1 MDFGL
6 SEQQEMLKKTA
17 RDFFKT
23 ELPKTLV
30 KELARDPKGYP
41 PALWKK
47 MADLGWVGLVLPEQ
61 YGGSDASFL
70 DLTILMEEM
79 GRACAPGPFL
89 STVVLGAL
97 TVLDLGT
104 EEQKK
109 AILPKVAKGDLVLT
123 MAVAEPHAIYRPDF
137 FEVEAK
143 HVAHHYTISG
153 TKLFVTDAHVAD
165 YIIVAAKTKG
175 GVTLFLVDAKTHG
188 VSCKLLPAMAG
199 ERQCEVKFDG
209 VKLTRADML
218 GGLNRGK
225 DYLDRVMHRAAV
237 AKCSEVLGG
246 LEQVLEISVQYAK
259 DRVAFGKPIGSYQA
273 IQHHCANML
282 NDLDSCRC
290 MTHRAAWMV
299 SEDMPCA
306 LEVSLAKAWMGQAS
320 RRITALGH
328 EIHGAMAFQHDHDM
342 HLFTKQ
348 AVVAEAS
355 FGSSAYHSEVVAKEL
370 GL

>member
-23 ELPKTLV
+23 ELPKMLV
-30 KELARDPKGYP
+30 KEIAKDPRGYP
-41 PALWKK
+41 PDLWKK

-97 TVLDLGT
+97 TVLELGT

-109 AILPKVAKGDLVLT
+109 AILPKVAKGELVLT
-123 MAVAEPHAIYRPDF
+123 MAIAEPHAVYRPDF

-143 HVAHHYTISG
+143 HVAHHYTVTG

-175 GVTLFLVDAKTHG
+175 GVTLFLVDAKTLG
-188 VSCKLLPAMAG
+188 VSCSLLPAMAG

-209 VKLTRADML
+209 VRLTKADIL
-218 GGLNRGK
+218 GGVNRGNN
-225 DYLDRVMHRAAV
+225 YLERVMQRAAA

-246 LEQVLEISVQYAK
+246 LEQVLEMTVQYAK
-259 DRVAFGKPIGSYQA
+259 DRIAFGKAIGTYQS

-290 MTHRAAWMV
+290 MTRRAAWLV
-299 SEDMPCA
+299 SEDLPCA
-306 LEVSLAKAWMGQAS
+306 LEVSLAKAWIGQAS
-320 RRITALGH
+320 RRITSLGH
-328 EIHGAMAFQHDHDM
+328 EVHGAIAFQHDHDM
-342 HLFTKQ
+342 HLYTKQ
-348 AVVAEAS
+348 AVVGEAS
-355 FGSSAYHSEVVAKEL
+355 FGSSAYHAEVVAKEL

>member
-6 SEQQEMLKKTA
+6 NEQQEMLKKTA

-30 KELARDPKGYP
+30 KELAKDPRGFQP
-41 PALWKK
+41 EMWKK

-70 DLTILMEEM
+70 DLTILLEEM

-97 TVLDLGT
+97 TVLELGN

-109 AILPKVAKGDLVLT
+109 AILPRVCRGEAFLT
-123 MAVAEPHAIYRPDF
+123 MAIGEPHAMYRPEA
-137 FEVEAK
+137 FEVEAR
-143 HVAHHYTISG
+143 HVAQDYTISG
-153 TKLFVTDAHVAD
+153 TKLFVTDGHVAD
-165 YIIVAAKTKG
+165 YFIVAAKTAG
-175 GVTLFLVDAKTHG
+175 GVTLFLVDAKAKG
-188 VSCKLLPAMAG
+188 VSSSLLPAMFG
-199 ERQCEVKFDG
+199 ERQAEVKFDS
-209 VKLTRADML
+209 VRLTEADIL
-218 GGLNRGK
+218 GGLNRGRE
-225 DYLDRVMHRAAV
+225 YLDRVMRRAAV

-246 LEQVLEISVQYAK
+246 LEYVLEISVQYAK
-259 DRVAFGKPIGSYQA
+259 DRVAFGKAIGSYQA

-290 MTHRAAWMV
+290 MTRRAAWLV
-299 SEDMPCA
+299 SEDLPCA
-306 LEVSLAKAWMGQAS
+306 LEVSLAKGLMGQAS

-355 FGSSAYHSEVVAKEL
+355 FGNNAYHSEVVAREI

>member
-1 MDFGL
+1 
-6 SEQQEMLKKTA
+6 
-17 RDFFKT
+17 
-23 ELPKTLV
+23 
-30 KELARDPKGYP
+30 
-41 PALWKK
+41 
-47 MADLGWVGLVLPEQ
+47 MA
-61 YGGSDASFL
+61 
-70 DLTILMEEM
+70 I
-79 GRACAPGPFL
+79 
-89 STVVLGAL
+89 
-97 TVLDLGT
+97 
-104 EEQKK
+104 
-109 AILPKVAKGDLVLT
+109 
-123 MAVAEPHAIYRPDF
+123 AEPHAIYKPDF

-165 YIIVAAKTKG
+165 HIIVAAKTKG
-175 GVTLFLVDAKTHG
+175 GVTLFLVDAKSPG
-188 VSCKLLPAMAG
+188 VTCTLLPAMAG

-209 VKLTRADML
+209 VKLTKSDML

-237 AKCSEVLGG
+237 AECSQVLGG
-246 LEQVLEISVQYAK
+246 LEYVLEISVQYAK
-259 DRVAFGKPIGSYQA
+259 DRVAFGKPIGTYQA

-290 MTHRAAWMV
+290 MTRRAAWLV
-299 SEDMPCA
+299 SEDLPCA

-320 RRITALGH
+320 RRMTALGH

-355 FGSSAYHSEVVAKEL
+355 FGSSAYHGEVVAKEL

>member
-30 KELARDPKGYP
+30 KEIAKDPKGYP
-41 PALWKK
+41 PELWKK

-61 YGGSDASFL
+61 YGGSGASFL

-79 GRACAPGPFL
+79 GRACLPGPFF

-97 TVLDLGT
+97 TVMDLGT

-109 AILPKVAKGDLVLT
+109 AILPKVAKGEIVVT
-123 MAVAEPHAIYRPDF
+123 MAIAEPHAIYNSDF

-143 HVAHHYTISG
+143 HVGHHYTISG

-175 GVTLFLVDAKTHG
+175 GATFFLVDAKSHG

-209 VKLTRADML
+209 VKLTKADML
-218 GGLNRGK
+218 GGVNRATE
-225 DYLDRVMHRAAV
+225 YLDKVMQRAAA
-237 AKCSEVLGG
+237 AKCSEMLGG
-246 LEQVLEISVQYAK
+246 AEQVLEISVQYAK
-259 DRVAFGKPIGSYQA
+259 DRIAFGKAIGSYQA

-282 NDLDSCRC
+282 NDIDGCRC
-290 MTHRAAWMV
+290 VTRRAAWLV
-299 SEDMPCA
+299 SEDLPCA
-306 LEVSLAKAWMGQAS
+306 MEVSLAKAWMGQACH
-320 RRITALGH
+320 RITCLGH
-328 EIHGAMAFQHDHDM
+328 EIHGAIAFQHDHDM
-342 HLFTKQ
+342 HLYFKQ
-348 AVVAEAS
+348 AVVGEAF
-355 FGSSAYHSEVVAKEL
+355 FGTSAYHGEVVAKEL

>member
-30 KELARDPKGYP
+30 KELAKEPKGYQP
-41 PALWKK
+41 GMWNK
-47 MADLGWVGLVLPEQ
+47 MADLGWVGLVLPEE
-61 YGGSDASFL
+61 YGGSGASFL
-70 DLTILMEEM
+70 DLAILLEEM

-97 TVLDLGT
+97 TVLELGT

-109 AILPKVAKGDLVLT
+109 AILPKVAKGELVLT
-123 MAVAEPHAIYRPDF
+123 MAVAEPHAIYRPES
-137 FEVEAK
+137 FEVRARL
-143 HVAHHYTISG
+143 AGQRYTLSG
-153 TKLFVTDAHVAD
+153 TKLFVTDGHVAD
-165 YIIVAAKTKG
+165 HFIVAARTAG
-175 GVTLFLVDAKTHG
+175 GVTLFLVDAKAPG
-188 VSCKLLPAMAG
+188 VTCNLLPAMSG
-199 ERQCEVKFDG
+199 ERQCEVKFG
-209 VKLTRADML
+209 SVKVARSDML
-218 GGLNRGK
+218 GALNHGRE
-225 DYLDRVMHRAAV
+225 YLDRAMRRAAV
-237 AKCSEVLGG
+237 ARCSEVLGG
-246 LEQVLEISVQYAK
+246 LEYVLEISVQYAK
-259 DRVAFGKPIGSYQA
+259 DRVAFGKAIGTYQA

-290 MTHRAAWMV
+290 MTRRAAWLV
-299 SEDMPCA
+299 SEDRPCA
-306 LEVSLAKAWMGQAS
+306 LEVSLAKALMGQAS

-342 HLFTKQ
+342 HLYTKQ
-348 AVVAEAS
+348 AAVAEAS
-355 FGSSAYHSEVVAKEL
+355 FGNNAYHGEVIAREL

>member
-23 ELPKTLV
+23 RLPKTLV
-30 KELARDPKGYP
+30 KELAKDPKGYQP
-41 PALWKK
+41 QMWKE

-70 DLTILMEEM
+70 DLAILLEEM

-89 STVVLGAL
+89 SAVVLGAL
-97 TVLDLGT
+97 SILELGT
-104 EEQKK
+104 EEQK
-109 AILPKVAKGDLVLT
+109 AAMLPKVARGEMVIT
-123 MAVAEPHAIYRPDF
+123 MAIAEPHAIYRPDC
-137 FEVEAK
+137 FEVEASEM
-143 HVAHHYTISG
+143 AGHYTLTG
-153 TKLFVTDAHVAD
+153 TKLFVTDGHAAD
-165 YIIVAAKTKG
+165 CIIVAAKTRG
-175 GVTLFLVDAKTHG
+175 GVSLFLVDARARG
-188 VSCKLLPAMAG
+188 VTRTPLPAMFG
-199 ERQCEVKFDG
+199 ERQSQVVLDNVEVA
-209 VKLTRADML
+209 RADML
-218 GGLNRGK
+218 GGLNCGK
-225 DYLDRVMHRAAV
+225 DYLDKVMRRAAV

-246 LEQVLEISVQYAK
+246 LEYVLEISVQYAK
-259 DRVAFGKPIGSYQA
+259 DRVAFGRPIGAYQS

-282 NDLDSCRC
+282 NDLDGCRC
-290 MTHRAAWMV
+290 MTRRAAWMV
-299 SEDMPCA
+299 SEGLPCA
-306 LEVSLAKAWMGQAS
+306 LEVSLAKALMGQAS

-348 AVVAEAS
+348 AVVAEAL
-355 FGSSAYHSEVVAKEL
+355 FGNSAFHGEVIAAEL